1 MAAKLGS
8 NYHQFSWPKTRFEG
22 RGMMEVSEEEKLGMV
37 DLIIFIKKQNFI
49 KENLSKRVD

>member
-22 RGMMEVSEEEKLGMV
+22 RGMVEVSEEEKLGMV
-37 DLIIFIKKQNFI
+37 DLIKKQNFI
-49 KENLSKRVD
+49 KENLLKID

>member
-22 RGMMEVSEEEKLGMV
+22 RGMVEVSEEEKLGMV
-37 DLIIFIKKQNFI
+37 DLIFLKKQNFI
-49 KENLSKRVD
+49 KENLLKID